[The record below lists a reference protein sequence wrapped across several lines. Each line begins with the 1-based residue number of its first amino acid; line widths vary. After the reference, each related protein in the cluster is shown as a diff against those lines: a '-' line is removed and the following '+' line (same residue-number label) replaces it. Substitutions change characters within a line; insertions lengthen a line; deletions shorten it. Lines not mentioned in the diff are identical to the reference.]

1 MKATEFSVRKYIQES
16 MYLIK
21 HEKESIISKQGNAD
35 ETKTGH
41 IFFLIKMAETKK
53 FQSAQYWTQSI
64 ASEKEKQGVTACL
77 ENNLTICRRGL
88 LNFQAETSNSKS
100 GNLSKKIILNT
111 EGVLWT
117 KVLIIVL
124 FRIGGKGRN
133 KVLGNKG
140 NLNKL

>member
-1 MKATEFSVRKYIQES
+1 M
-16 MYLIK
+16 
-21 HEKESIISKQGNAD
+21 
-35 ETKTGH
+35 
-41 IFFLIKMAETKK
+41 
-53 FQSAQYWTQSI
+53 
-64 ASEKEKQGVTACL
+64 
-77 ENNLTICRRGL
+77 ENSLTICRKGL

-100 GNLSKKIILNT
+100 GNLSKKKIILNI
-111 EGVLWT
+111 ERILWT